1 MEEPL
6 GFEVVGPLVAGVGV
20 MAVAP
25 GEMNKRRIVE
35 GRRKQPT
42 SIIPHTSATA
52 GGSESGAHLLAGF
65 VLAVVRDTLCPADTE
80 LCKEEPLQHSF
91 NIRILIVS
99 FAAANLG
106 EIAFCGSVN
115 CQGVASHLSR
125 QADSLVQALEFSQ
138 PLGCRVTKIR

>member
-20 MAVAP
+20 VTVAP

-80 LCKEEPLQHSF
+80 LCKQELRQHSF
-91 NIRILIVS
+91 NNTIFSVS
-99 FAAANLG
+99 FL
-106 EIAFCGSVN
+106 
-115 CQGVASHLSR
+115 H
-125 QADSLVQALEFSQ
+125 
-138 PLGCRVTKIR
+138 

>member
-20 MAVAP
+20 VAVAP
-25 GEMNKRRIVE
+25 GEMNMRRIVE
-35 GRRKQPT
+35 GRRKHQPT

-52 GGSESGAHLLAGF
+52 GGSESGADLLARF

-91 NIRILIVS
+91 NITILIVS
-99 FAAANLG
+99 F
-106 EIAFCGSVN
+106 V
-115 CQGVASHLSR
+115 H
-125 QADSLVQALEFSQ
+125 
-138 PLGCRVTKIR
+138 

>member
-25 GEMNKRRIVE
+25 GEMNMRRIVE
-35 GRRKQPT
+35 GRRKHQPT

-65 VLAVVRDTLCPADTE
+65 VLAVVRDPLCPADTE
-80 LCKEEPLQHSF
+80 LCKEDQLQSSF
-91 NIRILIVS
+91 NITISSVS
-99 FAAANLG
+99 FL
-106 EIAFCGSVN
+106 
-115 CQGVASHLSR
+115 H
-125 QADSLVQALEFSQ
+125 
-138 PLGCRVTKIR
+138 